1 MSFWGRIQ
9 QAKHKEFIITKVQIL
24 LRQGRN
30 IVVHKIKMY
39 TAETH
44 ILTSKQENHKE
55 TNAESLDVKRKLEI
69 W

>member
-1 MSFWGRIQ
+1 MTEKISFWGRIQ

-24 LRQGRN
+24 FRQGRK

-44 ILTSKQENHKE
+44 LLTSKQENPIE
-55 TNAESLDVKRKLEI
+55 TNEDSLDVI
-69 W
+69 